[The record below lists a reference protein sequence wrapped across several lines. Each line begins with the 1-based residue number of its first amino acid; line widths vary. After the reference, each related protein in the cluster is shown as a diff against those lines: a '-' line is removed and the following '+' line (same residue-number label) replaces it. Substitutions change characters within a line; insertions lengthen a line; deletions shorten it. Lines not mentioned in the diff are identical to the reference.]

1 LKIIDQTYKQT
12 IKAKAKEL
20 GFIACG
26 FAKYEVLEG
35 ESGKLRKWL
44 DEGKQA
50 DMVWIDRG
58 FEKRRDVRHIL
69 PEARSVISLAFNYY
83 TPFEHDMSKPKI
95 SRYAWGKDYHKIL
108 KKKLKELC
116 EVIMLT
122 SPPTPLLIGEGGN
135 DSEIIE
141 KAKSLN
147 ETSPPSPL
155 LIGEGGNDSEIIEK
169 VKSLNETSPRSPL
182 LIGEGGNDSEIIEKV
197 KSLNETSPPTPL
209 LIGEGG
215 NDSEIVEKAK
225 SLNVTSPP
233 THTKNENGGILL
245 KSYVDDG
252 PVMDKV
258 WAQRAGIGWMGKH
271 SNIINPEYGSWFFL
285 CEIITNID
293 FGLYD
298 TPIEDMCGSCT
309 LCISACPTGA
319 IESEYVVDAN
329 KCISYQTIENRGE
342 IPQDL
347 NLDGW
352 IFGCD
357 VCQDVCPFNSPKYN
371 HVTSEEG
378 FWPKL
383 ITSPPAPLL
392 AGEGRNNSE
401 LIEQSINDLSK
412 GHLLLLT
419 EEEFAE
425 VFADSPIK
433 RTKYAGWKRNLG
445 RYK

>member
-50 DMVWIDRG
+50 DMAWIERG
-58 FEKRRDVRHIL
+58 FEKRKDVRHIM

-83 TPFEHDMSKPKI
+83 TPFEHDESKPKI
-95 SRYAWGKDYHKIL
+95 SRYAWGKDYHKIM

-122 SPPTPLLIGEGGN
+122 SPPSPLLKGEGGN
-135 DSEIIE
+135 DSEINE

-147 ETSPPSPL
+147 ETSPPSPM
-155 LIGEGGNDSEIIEK
+155 LI
-169 VKSLNETSPRSPL
+169 
-182 LIGEGGNDSEIIEKV
+182 
-197 KSLNETSPPTPL
+197 PPGRDFENVQAHFL
-209 LIGEGG
+209 EGEGG

-225 SLNVTSPP
+225 SLNETSPP
-233 THTKNENGGILL
+233 SHTKNENSGIRL

-293 FGLYD
+293 FDLYD

-392 AGEGRNNSE
+392 KGEGSNNSE
-401 LIEQSINDLSK
+401 LIEQPINNLSK
-412 GHLLLLT
+412 EHLLLLT
-419 EEEFAE
+419 EEQFAE

-433 RTKYAGWKRNLG
+433 RTKYAGWMRNMG
-445 RYK
+445 RCK